1 MAVALLSGS
10 CSKDIPEETTP
21 SEGNRVVFTL
31 GGATRA
37 AGDNDT
43 YYSLAAKDEEKQID
57 ELLAVVFTE
66 DGAYYKTFD
75 ANYDAGQKTASFDLG
90 KNGTYDVYFVA
101 NADETLSGSLR
112 TLTDQNSDSQVT
124 AEDLS
129 ALLVT
134 QEVGKKDAQDAWYPF
149 LMFSD
154 NAKRIVSTHGSI
166 TDGGLITMRRL
177 AVRFDLVNA
186 AEGVTINSVKLINR
200 AKQSR
205 LGASN
210 DMSFS
215 TPGDLYE
222 EKLYDGLNLTG
233 SFDTPTE
240 YTATIYSYENVD
252 ITEDGAY
259 LPALEI
265 KYTMDDLQFT
275 HTVKFLDSTD
285 ETGKTPLAL
294 KRNYLYRIVLTK
306 PLDVAFNVVVDDW
319 NTAEAFQID
328 ELPFD
333 KHDQAALNAQLK
345 VNMFTKYNVLTL
357 DKQSKKV
364 TFFNDVVTES
374 ADCPATSYFTYN
386 WLAGK
391 EDGTYSS
398 NGENLDVDLRNQIL
412 LDDDNNQYRIPTEGE
427 NQLLLPIYTDAALR
441 PHVDETGKW
450 LAAADGSGN
459 GVMYPYW
466 NDNAASNVT
475 GIRIIETDQEGND
488 YFFQETAYLENEAD
502 GTAKQSGSTVSGQS
516 CLRRGAF
523 IGEISGNGKIYNA
536 YRIYA
541 IRFKGS
547 SEYAAYCYESKSLNG
562 DPQKR
567 CLSIKIKALPSD
579 SKLTIDDITDNDSFW
594 NDGYLEFIFPGSG
607 FYTQVKPE
615 DDNDLSSLR
624 GISAYAWS
632 STMEKSGD
640 RGYYLFMNFEAT
652 GGGYRTASDYSY
664 PLRLVKVVE
673 Q

>member
-43 YYSLAAKDEEKQID
+43 YYSLAATDEEKQID

-275 HTVKFLDSTD
+275 HTVKFFDSTD

-319 NTAEAFQID
+319 NTAEAFQIND
-328 ELPFD
+328 LPFD
-333 KHDQAALNAQLK
+333 THDQAALNAQLK
-345 VNMFTKYNVLTL
+345 VNMFTEYNAKEFSLSVKTITSFYDKEVVSLAECPVASYVTWEELRDNSDALTA
-357 DKQSKKV
+357 
-364 TFFNDVVTES
+364 E
-374 ADCPATSYFTYN
+374 FT
-386 WLAGK
+386 GP
-391 EDGTYSS
+391 DG
-398 NGENLDVDLRNQIL
+398 QK
-412 LDDDNNQYRIPTEGE
+412 YRIPTAGE
-427 NQLLLPIYTDAALR
+427 LNLLAPMYTLLDNRATINKE
-441 PHVDETGKW
+441 H
-450 LAAADGSGN
+450 DG
-459 GVMYPYW
+459 VYHPFW
-466 NDNAASNVT
+466 NDNVSTNTYPNVVVT
-475 GIRIIETDQEGND
+475 TP
-488 YFFQETAYLENEAD
+488 FQETIYLTNGVDHKLDQSHAD
-502 GTAKQSGSTVSGQS
+502 DPDNDSEYVLKGESQMQVGAQTDQITYPLDPGTDV
-516 CLRRGAF
+516 
-523 IGEISGNGKIYNA
+523 YN
-536 YRIYA
+536 YHPVYA
-541 IRFKGS
+541 IRFKGTS
-547 SEYAAYCYESKSLNG
+547 QYAAYRWESCRLNS
-562 DPQKR
+562 DNAIER
-567 CLSIKIKALPSD
+567 YLSIKIKALPQD
-579 SKLTIDDITDNDSFW
+579 SKLTVDDITDNASFW
-594 NDGYLEFIFPGSG
+594 ADGYIEFKLPGSG
-607 FYTQVKPE
+607 CYESEVVPSQQE
-615 DDNDLSSLR
+615 DNR
-624 GISAYAWS
+624 FRVGPYGYCWS
-632 STMEKSGD
+632 STLADDESAYKL
-640 RGYYLFMNFEAT
+640 YVFMNGT
-652 GGGYRTASDYSY
+652 DVSASELSVRL
-664 PLRLVKVVE
+664 PLRFVKVSE